1 MVKIQN
7 EDRDLGFDG
16 TNVEEFLHW
25 YQKAAKEDGASED
38 DMAQQLGCFVWSDDL
53 LNIVEN
59 MEGYEP
65 PNWPKLKASMV
76 AYWDRAKIPR
86 FTLKDLERLLL
97 SWSEKDDIS
106 PARDYPNFCD
116 SLEPIVSHL
125 LENNDISTE
134 KLQNILY
141 QAFSRVP
148 QCSLHRSTSALKLNE
163 ILSRPEID
171 YRATINISSLL
182 ESPST
187 VFRDVMATPSVPN
200 LDKGTLDAEPEPLK
214 QSIEDPGEAAVSL
227 LPPIPSP
234 IQPSLF
240 QSEVCLENDVKNNHI
255 DVLDNSL
262 CEISNVIVSDVVV
275 SESLEEFDISVSDPF
290 LGLCSCPLGLLR
302 CPIHDNQLVEVTE
315 VGERILSLDPLK
327 RQIEKPVSDSQAK
340 INLKVWEEPSGL
352 GEDHNHFIDQFDP
365 IDFNFN
371 IDSPI
376 FDITSTHNQ
385 EPKHFLDSVIS
396 LIPNSDRQKASN
408 PAKITKEISAPLGRH
423 RLGPLSLNSATLR
436 KENKSP
442 LFHSKEEDVLFP
454 EYSSTLHL
462 KKDQD
467 TLLQDFLQKPLRDEN
482 KLPSFH
488 SKEEVLLQEPA
499 LLFQDLPQDPLQD
512 KNTQLS
518 FHLKNTN
525 SFPEPVSPVWD
536 QLRNK
541 DKLSCVEFG
550 RKEEAKWRNWG
561 TKVSPPNCASPRLDT
576 LLCVKTTPCATYVS
590 EASVSRSSRCSGVNG
605 IQPSGEQPFQDQA
618 LSFQDRLRDEN
629 KLPPVHF
636 EEALGSFCDEFAM
649 FDSNE
654 DQDYLFQAPAPPF
667 QDSLQDS
674 LRDEGKLLSFQ
685 VVYGQ
690 GTTICCQRRR
700 DRGSISVE
708 AKRLERG
715 QEELRDED
723 KLNWFYLKMGHSAP
737 EVPQAIGYK
746 VNQYSHLIYNTFQ
759 PSPSSIKFRTNSK
772 SFQAPNSSA
781 VALHLFNEFDQS
793 DCAQYWNEDP
803 MTSKAPIFLSFP
815 CSQQSSA
822 SSFVALNGIPSLSS
836 YSSIAPDITSQFGL
850 ENNLTNN
857 INDDRKTATSAPS
870 FKNLPI
876 MFSNVLSTLVPE
888 FIQAISTF
896 LNYTPSHGVLDQALS
911 FSSQNNSIDSLV
923 PILGD
928 YLFLLALSNEA
939 GCSLAWN
946 RSGIGPDLVF
956 PSEDHLRN
964 EDKLPSFHWNPR
976 GSIPEEALQSKTLST
991 TFWYSIGWQLSSV
1004 QVMVVIESLSWEKI
1018 IQAG

>member
-1 MVKIQN
+1 MADVSPPVEMVKIQN

-38 DMAQQLGCFVWSDDL
+38 DMAQQLGCFVLSDDL

-76 AYWDRAKIPR
+76 AYWGRAKIPR

-275 SESLEEFDISVSDPF
+275 SETLEEFDISVSDPF

-327 RQIEKPVSDSQAK
+327 RQIKKPVSDSQAK

-352 GEDHNHFIDQFDP
+352 GEDHNHFIDRFDP

-385 EPKHFLDSVIS
+385 EPKHFLDSVMS

-408 PAKITKEISAPLGRH
+408 PAKITKEISAPLGHH

-442 LFHSKEEDVLFP
+442 IFHSKEEDVLFP
-454 EYSSTLHL
+454 EYSSMLHL

-499 LLFQDLPQDPLQD
+499 LLFQDLPQDPLRD

-536 QLRNK
+536 QLRNE

-550 RKEEAKWRNWG
+550 QKEEAKWR
-561 TKVSPPNCASPRLDT
+561 
-576 LLCVKTTPCATYVS
+576 
-590 EASVSRSSRCSGVNG
+590 VNG

-649 FDSNE
+649 VDSNE

-674 LRDEGKLLSFQ
+674 LRNEGKLLSFQ
-685 VVYGQ
+685 VVCGQ
-690 GTTICCQRRR
+690 GTSIGCQRIRE
-700 DRGSISVE
+700 RGLISVE
-708 AKRLERG
+708 AERLEVSPLLSVHLRVDTPQFVKTLCPATFVSHAWPPFSFTRLTLLLPTIINHRG
-715 QEELRDED
+715 EIGQPL
-723 KLNWFYLKMGHSAP
+723 FYF
-737 EVPQAIGYK
+737 E
-746 VNQYSHLIYNTFQ
+746 
-759 PSPSSIKFRTNSK
+759 K
-772 SFQAPNSSA
+772 SYD
-781 VALHLFNEFDQS
+781 EFDQS
-793 DCAQYWNEDP
+793 HCARCWNE
-803 MTSKAPIFLSFP
+803 APKTAIFLRFLG
-815 CSQQSSA
+815 SQQSSA
-822 SSFVALNGIPSLSS
+822 SSSLPLHVFPLLSS
-836 YSSIAPDITSQFGL
+836 YSLIASDITSRFEL
-850 ENNLTNN
+850 ENDLTNNN
-857 INDDRKTATSAPS
+857 INDRTTAPHSHNAPS
-870 FKNLPI
+870 LATDLIGFRSAFITPASELTKGDINIKPQSAIFSTQYLPSQEQSKMIRNLSRA
-876 MFSNVLSTLVPE
+876 SNSHELLYLNDFLDYCLYSLSQAYYSASFASNSSVPTSE
-888 FIQAISTF
+888 A
-896 LNYTPSHGVLDQALS
+896 HCGLS
-911 FSSQNNSIDSLV
+911 
-923 PILGD
+923 
-928 YLFLLALSNEA
+928 
-939 GCSLAWN
+939 WN
-946 RSGIGPDLVF
+946 RSGIGPDHVF
-956 PSEDHLRN
+956 PSEDCLRN
-964 EDKLPSFHWNPR
+964 EDKLPSFCLNSR
-976 GSIPEEALQSKTLST
+976 GPFPAEALLTKSK
-991 TFWYSIGWQLSSV
+991 SSQICV
-1004 QVMVVIESLSWEKI
+1004 ASS
-1018 IQAG
+1018 G

>member
-1 MVKIQN
+1 MADVSPPVEMVKIQN

-38 DMAQQLGCFVWSDDL
+38 DMAQQLGCFVLSDDL

-76 AYWDRAKIPR
+76 AYWGRAKIPR

-275 SESLEEFDISVSDPF
+275 SETLEEFDISVSNPF

-327 RQIEKPVSDSQAK
+327 RQIKKPVSDSQAK

-352 GEDHNHFIDQFDP
+352 GEDHNHFIDRFDP

-385 EPKHFLDSVIS
+385 EPKHFLDSVMS

-408 PAKITKEISAPLGRH
+408 PAKITKEISAPLGHH

-442 LFHSKEEDVLFP
+442 IFHSKEEDVLFP
-454 EYSSTLHL
+454 EYSSMLHL

-499 LLFQDLPQDPLQD
+499 LLFQDLPQDPLRD

-536 QLRNK
+536 QLRNE

-550 RKEEAKWRNWG
+550 QKEEAKWRNWG
-561 TKVSPPNCASPRLDT
+561 TKENNRSRIKLCRFRIVSVTRINYLQSILKK
-576 LLCVKTTPCATYVS
+576 L
-590 EASVSRSSRCSGVNG
+590 SSY
-605 IQPSGEQPFQDQA
+605 D
-618 LSFQDRLRDEN
+618 
-629 KLPPVHF
+629 
-636 EEALGSFCDEFAM
+636 
-649 FDSNE
+649 
-654 DQDYLFQAPAPPF
+654 
-667 QDSLQDS
+667 
-674 LRDEGKLLSFQ
+674 
-685 VVYGQ
+685 
-690 GTTICCQRRR
+690 
-700 DRGSISVE
+700 
-708 AKRLERG
+708 
-715 QEELRDED
+715 
-723 KLNWFYLKMGHSAP
+723 
-737 EVPQAIGYK
+737 
-746 VNQYSHLIYNTFQ
+746 
-759 PSPSSIKFRTNSK
+759 
-772 SFQAPNSSA
+772 
-781 VALHLFNEFDQS
+781 EFDQS
-793 DCAQYWNEDP
+793 HCARCWNE
-803 MTSKAPIFLSFP
+803 APKTAIFLRFLG
-815 CSQQSSA
+815 SQQSSA
-822 SSFVALNGIPSLSS
+822 SSSLPLHVFPLLSS
-836 YSSIAPDITSQFGL
+836 YSLIASDITSRFEL
-850 ENNLTNN
+850 ENDLTNNN
-857 INDDRKTATSAPS
+857 INDRTTAPHSHNAPS
-870 FKNLPI
+870 LATDLIGFRSAFITPASELTKGDINIKPQSAIFSTQYLPSQEQSKMIRNLSRA
-876 MFSNVLSTLVPE
+876 SNSHELLYLNDFLDYCLYSLSQAYYSASFASNSSVPTSE
-888 FIQAISTF
+888 A
-896 LNYTPSHGVLDQALS
+896 HCGLS
-911 FSSQNNSIDSLV
+911 
-923 PILGD
+923 
-928 YLFLLALSNEA
+928 
-939 GCSLAWN
+939 WN
-946 RSGIGPDLVF
+946 RSGIGPDHVF
-956 PSEDHLRN
+956 PSEDCLRN
-964 EDKLPSFHWNPR
+964 EDKLPSFCLNSR
-976 GSIPEEALQSKTLST
+976 GPFPAEALLTKSFL
-991 TFWYSIGWQLSSV
+991 V
-1004 QVMVVIESLSWEKI
+1004 RRVINY
-1018 IQAG
+1018 